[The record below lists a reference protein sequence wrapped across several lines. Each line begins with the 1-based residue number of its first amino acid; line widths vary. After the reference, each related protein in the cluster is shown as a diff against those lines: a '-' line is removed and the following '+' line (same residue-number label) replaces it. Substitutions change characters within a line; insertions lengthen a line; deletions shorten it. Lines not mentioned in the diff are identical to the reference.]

1 MKSLD
6 RVLVRPLILTEK
18 GNRMREDQGK
28 YLFEVSPEATKVEI
42 RQAVEKL
49 FEVKVHTVHTMIVRG
64 KPARLGRKS
73 VTRPSWKKAIVT
85 LAEGSKIEYFETV

>member
-1 MKSLD
+1 MKALD

-18 GNRMREDQGK
+18 GNRMREGQGK
-28 YLFEVSPEATKVEI
+28 YLFEVALEATKIEI

-49 FEVKVHTVHTMIVRG
+49 FEVKVRAVHTMIVRG
-64 KPARLGRKS
+64 KPARLGRKR
-73 VTRPSWKKAIVT
+73 VNRPTWKKAMVT

>member
-1 MKSLD
+1 MRSIE

-18 GNRMREDQGK
+18 GNRMRESQGK
-28 YLFEVSPEATKVEI
+28 YLFEVLPEATKIEI

-49 FEVKVHTVHTMIVRG
+49 FDVKVRSVRTMLVRG
-64 KPARLGRKS
+64 KPARLGRRT
-73 VTRPSWKKAIVT
+73 VQRPAWKKAIVT

>member
-1 MKSLD
+1 MKSPE

-18 GNRMREDQGK
+18 GNRMRENMGK
-28 YLFEVSPEATKVEI
+28 YLFEVAEGATKVEI

-49 FEVKVHTVHTMIVRG
+49 FDVKVKSVRTMVCRG
-64 KPARLGRKS
+64 KPARLGRRK
-73 VTRPSWKKAIVT
+73 VVRPSWKKAIVT

>member
-1 MKSLD
+1 MKALD

-18 GNRMREDQGK
+18 GNRLREDQSK
-28 YLFEVSPEATKVEI
+28 YLFEVAVAATKIEI

-49 FEVKVHTVHTMIVRG
+49 FDVKVHAVHTMIVRG
-64 KPARLGRKS
+64 KPARLGRRR

>member
-1 MKSLD
+1 MKSLE

-18 GNRMREDQGK
+18 GNRMRESMGK

-42 RQAVEKL
+42 RQAVEQL
-49 FEVKVHTVHTMIVRG
+49 FDVKVRSVRTMIVRG
-64 KPARLGRKS
+64 KAARLGRKR
-73 VTRPSWKKAIVT
+73 VQRPAWKKAIVT

>member
-1 MKSLD
+1 MKALD

-49 FEVKVHTVHTMIVRG
+49 FEVKVRSVHTMVVRG
-64 KPARLGRKS
+64 KPARLGRKR
-73 VTRPSWKKAIVT
+73 VNRPAWKKAIVT
-85 LAEGSKIEYFETV
+85 LVEGSKIEYFETV